1 MQSYHR
7 LIEETLKGDTPKEK
21 YEYLIDVLNLLYQTA
36 YPRRNTPEESWLI
49 IDVVNEINSKHLV
62 EYQKEY
68 KY

>member
-1 MQSYHR
+1 MQCYHR

-21 YEYLIDVLNLLYQTA
+21 YEYLIDVLNLLQQTA

>member
-1 MQSYHR
+1 MQNYNN
-7 LIEETLKGDTPKEK
+7 LIDENLKGNTPKEK
-21 YEYLIDVLNLLYQTA
+21 YEYLIDILNLLQQVA

-49 IDVVNEINSKHLV
+49 MDIVNEINSKQLV